1 MRLPFKDSNNANIHE
16 INSIFNSVGKSLIRS
31 ISPGIVMNDVN
42 VMLADGT
49 VVQSSTFETEKVTR
63 FLRNLIRSLP
73 QWQTSGL
80 LESKTEDLNRL
91 YCELWKSVGKYY
103 VKGYFGIQYHSLP
116 YYQADRKVF
125 EIQRNLKLLEI
136 ESLQHYSNLS
146 REGNRVIE
154 DELSFRGFG
163 DRSNEDLLKD
173 LLENEELYGEL
184 VEKVES
190 VERGFP
196 QYLEI
201 EHQRKFLV
209 CELEKFVIEL
219 YQVSPVL
226 INYDKLMQGES
237 GVVMYF
243 DVGTIKNV
251 KLGITDSYVD
261 CRRLSSDIAEQMA
274 NAFREVQ
281 EAMERYEP

>member
-1 MRLPFKDSNNANIHE
+1 MRLPFKDSNNGNIHE
-16 INSIFNSVGKSLIRS
+16 INSIFNSVGKSLMRS

-63 FLRNLIRSLP
+63 FLRSLIRSLP

-91 YCELWKSVGKYY
+91 YCEVWKSVGKYY

-125 EIQRNLKLLEI
+125 EIQRSLKLLEI

-154 DELSFRGFG
+154 DELSFRGLG
-163 DRSNEDLLKD
+163 DRSNEDLLNY

-209 CELEKFVIEL
+209 RELEKFVIEL

-261 CRRLSSDIAEQMA
+261 CRRLSTDIAEQMA

-281 EAMERYEP
+281 EATERYEP

>member
-63 FLRNLIRSLP
+63 FLRSLIRSLP

-154 DELSFRGFG
+154 DELSFRGLC

-173 LLENEELYGEL
+173 LLENEKLYGEL

-190 VERGFP
+190 IERGFP

-209 CELEKFVIEL
+209 RELEKFVIEL

-226 INYDKLMQGES
+226 INYDKLIQGES

-243 DVGTIKNV
+243 DVGTIKNA

-261 CRRLSSDIAEQMA
+261 CRRLSTDIAEQMA

>member
-1 MRLPFKDSNNANIHE
+1 MRLPFKDSNNGNIHE

-63 FLRNLIRSLP
+63 FLRSLIRSLP

-91 YCELWKSVGKYY
+91 YCEVWKSVGKYY

-154 DELSFRGFG
+154 DELSFRGLG

-209 CELEKFVIEL
+209 RELEKFVIEL

-261 CRRLSSDIAEQMA
+261 CRRLSTDIAEQMA

-281 EAMERYEP
+281 EATERYEP

>member
-63 FLRNLIRSLP
+63 FLRSLIRSLP

-209 CELEKFVIEL
+209 RELEKFVIEL